1 MIIKPQQYIGTV
13 VATATEIDDY
23 YAANRDKFKT
33 PERVRID
40 YIRFSAADIN
50 GKIQISEEDL
60 QKAYAQ
66 DIERYTTPEQRRA
79 SHVLIRVAE
88 GPDSDA
94 KALQK
99 IQELRKQLVSG
110 TDFAVLAKKHSE
122 DPGSATKGGDLG
134 YVTRNGSMVKEFED
148 VLFGLKKGELS
159 QPVRTSYGYHLIK
172 LVDLKPLA
180 RKSYKEVRADIE
192 SALRTHKAEEQFY
205 ELSEKLRNLAYEQP
219 DSLKPAAEA
228 LGLSITQSDW
238 FTRSGGEGIAADAR
252 IAEAAFDPDVLVQGR
267 NSSAIETAPNTLVV
281 LRVSTHQ
288 EAATLPLS
296 AVRDQI
302 QTSLKQRLAQEAAK
316 QASEQLLHELQQGA
330 SLASLAKSHT
340 WPMVAGKPV
349 TRHQPQG
356 MDPKLLDAVFA
367 APRPV
372 ADKPVYGSAEV
383 GEGYAVYALEMVKE
397 GGVEAD
403 AELKNLA
410 SRLLSE
416 RRGRD
421 YFANY
426 RSGLRQK
433 INPKIY
439 QDRL

>member
-1 MIIKPQQYIGTV
+1 M
-13 VATATEIDDY
+13 
-23 YAANRDKFKT
+23 
-33 PERVRID
+33 
-40 YIRFSAADIN
+40 
-50 GKIQISEEDL
+50 
-60 QKAYAQ
+60 
-66 DIERYTTPEQRRA
+66 
-79 SHVLIRVAE
+79 
-88 GPDSDA
+88 
-94 KALQK
+94 
-99 IQELRKQLVSG
+99 
-110 TDFAVLAKKHSE
+110 
-122 DPGSATKGGDLG
+122 
-134 YVTRNGSMVKEFED
+134 
-148 VLFGLKKGELS
+148 
-159 QPVRTSYGYHLIK
+159 
-172 LVDLKPLA
+172 
-180 RKSYKEVRADIE
+180 
-192 SALRTHKAEEQFY
+192 
-205 ELSEKLRNLAYEQP
+205 YEQP
-219 DSLKPAAEA
+219 DSLKPVAEA

-252 IAEAAFDPDVLVQGR
+252 IVEAAFDPDVLVQGR

-288 EAATLPLS
+288 EAATRPLS

-302 QTSLKQRLAQEAAK
+302 QILLKQRLAQEAAK
-316 QASEQLLHELQQGA
+316 QASEQLLHELQQGT
-330 SLASLAKSHT
+330 SLANLAKSHA
-340 WPMVAGKPV
+340 WSMVAGKPV
-349 TRHQPQG
+349 TRQQPQG

-426 RSGLRQK
+426 RSGLRQEIK
-433 INPKIY
+433 PKIY